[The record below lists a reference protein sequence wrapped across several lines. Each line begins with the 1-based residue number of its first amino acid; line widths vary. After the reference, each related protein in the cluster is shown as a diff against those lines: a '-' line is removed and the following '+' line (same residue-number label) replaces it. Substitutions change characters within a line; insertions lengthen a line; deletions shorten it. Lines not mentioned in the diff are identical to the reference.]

1 MQPRALIV
9 DDEAP
14 AREELR
20 FLIEELGELD
30 GAGPVQVVG
39 EATNGEEALLL
50 LKSLDYDLVFLDI
63 RMPGLTGLD
72 VARELMNQ
80 ARRPQII
87 FTTAYPDHAVDAF
100 DLAATDYLVKPFDA
114 ERFRRAVER
123 ALAIGGER
131 GPERGGLERGAAEG
145 EVEQGA
151 AGSVAGAAGVGA
163 AEAASPAS
171 AAQGQPAQSQQSQA
185 PQPQQPPR
193 LVRIPV
199 QKDGRTVLVQGDSIV
214 YAAASRGYSSLK
226 LADERVLVSFSL
238 NELERR
244 LQGHFCRVHRSYLV
258 NLRYVRELV
267 PDFRGT
273 LVLVMN
279 DRQRSRVEVSRRHA
293 RELRRRLGL
302 RE

>member
-1 MQPRALIV
+1 M
-9 DDEAP
+9 
-14 AREELR
+14 
-20 FLIEELGELD
+20 
-30 GAGPVQVVG
+30 
-39 EATNGEEALLL
+39 
-50 LKSLDYDLVFLDI
+50 
-63 RMPGLTGLD
+63 
-72 VARELMNQ
+72 
-80 ARRPQII
+80 
-87 FTTAYPDHAVDAF
+87 
-100 DLAATDYLVKPFDA
+100 AAS
-114 ERFRRAVER
+114 FRRAVER
-123 ALAIGGER
+123 ALGF
-131 GPERGGLERGAAEG
+131 GPDRP
-145 EVEQGA
+145 
-151 AGSVAGAAGVGA
+151 A
-163 AEAASPAS
+163 AEAAADQ
-171 AAQGQPAQSQQSQA
+171 AQDQTSGQDAGARPGQLTREAPPQTPRQA
-185 PQPQQPPR
+185 EPQ

>member
-1 MQPRALIV
+1 M
-9 DDEAP
+9 
-14 AREELR
+14 
-20 FLIEELGELD
+20 
-30 GAGPVQVVG
+30 
-39 EATNGEEALLL
+39 
-50 LKSLDYDLVFLDI
+50 
-63 RMPGLTGLD
+63 
-72 VARELMNQ
+72 
-80 ARRPQII
+80 
-87 FTTAYPDHAVDAF
+87 
-100 DLAATDYLVKPFDA
+100 
-114 ERFRRAVER
+114 
-123 ALAIGGER
+123 
-131 GPERGGLERGAAEG
+131 
-145 EVEQGA
+145 
-151 AGSVAGAAGVGA
+151 
-163 AEAASPAS
+163 
-171 AAQGQPAQSQQSQA
+171 
-185 PQPQQPPR
+185 
-193 LVRIPV
+193 RIPV
-199 QKDGRTVLVQGDSIV
+199 QKDGRTVLVQGESIV